1 MFTIRRLTTEAVEQ
15 VNMRTAW
22 QDDDDDDDDMMA
34 ASFDVYTQSERM
46 AIKRRLGSDGSSN
59 TGDSDGGTSS
69 DASSPNKQQ
78 RAGAS
83 TPAGGPCRRRRQGSA
98 SRERYLRR
106 LESNERERIRMH
118 GLNAAFHNLQE
129 VIPSVRMER
138 KMSKIETLTLARNYI
153 MALTNVICEI
163 KGGDKPF
170 SFLDQFAPT
179 SEQQVE
185 EVMRNF
191 RLGGA
196 SSSQTGR
203 RRDQQ
208 L

>member
-1 MFTIRRLTTEAVEQ
+1 
-15 VNMRTAW
+15 
-22 QDDDDDDDDMMA
+22 MMT
-34 ASFDVYTQSERM
+34 SFELYDQSERM

-78 RAGAS
+78 RAGGSGAA
-83 TPAGGPCRRRRQGSA
+83 AGPGRRRRQGA
-98 SRERYLRR
+98 ANRERYLRR

-129 VIPSVRMER
+129 VIPPVSMER

-163 KGGDKPF
+163 KGGHKPF

-185 EVMRNF
+185 EVMRTF
-191 RLGGA
+191 RLGPPG
-196 SSSQTGR
+196 QTSR
-203 RRDQQ
+203 RRDEA